1 MRSARVPGT
10 PFNLQSRLPGVR
22 ENWSH
27 NTIAQNSIMAWRGNY
42 KDMAQAREYNWYEV
56 QRNTLLDFY
65 INYKKN
71 FRGHQVEP

>member
-1 MRSARVPGT
+1 MPELH
-10 PFNLQSRLPGVR
+10 FNLNLGYQVSK
-22 ENWSH
+22 NWSH

-42 KDMAQAREYNWYEV
+42 KGWRRHEV
-56 QRNTLLDFY
+56 QLVRGQRNTLLDFY